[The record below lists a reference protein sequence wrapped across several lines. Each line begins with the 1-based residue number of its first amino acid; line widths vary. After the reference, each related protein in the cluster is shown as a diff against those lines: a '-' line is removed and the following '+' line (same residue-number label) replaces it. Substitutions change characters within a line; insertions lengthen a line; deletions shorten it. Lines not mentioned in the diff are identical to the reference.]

1 MMNSADL
8 SDVCWRQDVSTHL
21 LSALFFGMRDWGL
34 QSGWAGASAPG
45 IVCVCVYVSACVSV
59 LGRSG
64 FILEGAALAGKPLSS
79 VSTNTE

>member
-8 SDVCWRQDVSTHL
+8 SDVCRRQDVSTYL
-21 LSALFFGMRDWGL
+21 LFFGMRDWGL

-45 IVCVCVYVSACVSV
+45 IVCVCVCVCVCVSV